1 MRNAS
6 GIRYSLLSSLI
17 AATGYLMTASPMAS
31 ASEELSLKGP
41 VELPPGVQASDVE
54 KIASIIQK
62 RFDSISCERVNFELF
77 DLQRPKV
84 DGYPTSGLPYIV
96 NASNRH
102 AVESYNALADLGL
115 FTRSEM
121 SVNSDGSQGKDALS
135 SKVYIYAQT
144 PLGKE
149 SEALEAPGYTCVC
162 KTELVSIDSI
172 THKPP
177 AFGQDLYEVTYTI
190 RRTAIAPWALDN
202 RGQSSWT
209 DVARLIN
216 GSMHRR
222 ESFLRSASGWT
233 PGSPTLFAPHR

>member
-77 DLQRPKV
+77 DLLRPKV

-115 FTRSEM
+115 FNVRELRR
-121 SVNSDGSQGKDALS
+121 LS
-135 SKVYIYAQT
+135 GERCAV
-144 PLGKE
+144 
-149 SEALEAPGYTCVC
+149 
-162 KTELVSIDSI
+162 
-172 THKPP
+172 
-177 AFGQDLYEVTYTI
+177 F
-190 RRTAIAPWALDN
+190 
-202 RGQSSWT
+202 
-209 DVARLIN
+209 
-216 GSMHRR
+216 
-222 ESFLRSASGWT
+222 
-233 PGSPTLFAPHR
+233 